1 MVDLCL
7 PKHQRSS
14 LIDLKIEA
22 SLASSMTGSSLFWE
36 VQPSSQ
42 KSNQI
47 QKLISS
53 DLSYSTQKVCPCPA
67 FSTVVARST
76 YYSVWRWTNFVNDVD
91 ITSTPSS
98 PSWLLLRLWMK
109 KLLAIRSSVTMVDQM
124 VQYQCGESTATQID
138 YYWYSDP
145 YTRLHTTY
153 IPVQRYW
160 EVMYSE
166 KFIGF

>member
-7 PKHQRSS
+7 SKHQRSS

-36 VQPSSQ
+36 VQPSLQ
-42 KSNQI
+42 KSRGFFQI
-47 QKLISS
+47 QKLISN
-53 DLSYSTQKVCPCPA
+53 DLSYSTYKVRPCPA

-76 YYSVWRWTNFVNDVD
+76 YYNSRRWTNFVNDVD
-91 ITSTPSS
+91 IASTPPSFSS
-98 PSWLLLRLWMK
+98 LRPRLWMK

-138 YYWYSDP
+138 HYWYSDP
-145 YTRLHTTY
+145 YTRLC
-153 IPVQRYW
+153 
-160 EVMYSE
+160 
-166 KFIGF
+166 